1 MSNVHLYQLGRLKR
15 LGEAMIASKFEPHDN
30 WLPPCYHVPKYLE
43 QALVESGVPAS
54 HWNKA
59 ELQGLEQMTK
69 EELFQTIKTKAE
81 EQFSSKKE
89 NG

>member
-1 MSNVHLYQLGRLKR
+1 MYQLGRLKR

-43 QALVESGVPAS
+43 QALIESGVPAS

-59 ELQGLEQMTK
+59 ELRGLEK
-69 EELFQTIKTKAE
+69 EGKEKVCEALKAKAKEQSDRASKQGEL
-81 EQFSSKKE
+81 
-89 NG
+89 